1 MPETK
6 SLPKP
11 IAEKFLP
18 YFEKLKQIH
27 GANLICVFVYGSATG
42 QNFISSSSDIN
53 SVFILKEIDFK
64 VLRQS
69 LDVVTQGFK
78 NRISAPLFMTRQDI
92 ASSLDIFSIEFLE
105 MKENYVQ
112 IYGED
117 ILAAV
122 QVDDANIRIFCEQQI
137 KGKLIRLRQAY
148 FNASNRHQSL
158 SALLTETLNT
168 LFPIFRNILRL
179 KARTPPTD
187 KREII
192 HQLCAEFGLVENA
205 FMVIYRHKSGE
216 NLMAKDFLSEH
227 FANFLGELSALAQ
240 KVDAL

>member
-1 MPETK
+1 MTESK
-6 SLPKP
+6 VLPKSV
-11 IAEKFLP
+11 ADKFLP
-18 YFEKLKQIH
+18 YFEKLKEFH
-27 GANLICVFVYGSATG
+27 GVNLISVFVYGSATG
-42 QNFISSSSDIN
+42 ENFIAASSDIN
-53 SVFILKEIDFK
+53 SVFVFKKVDFK
-64 VLRQS
+64 VLQES
-69 LDVVTQGFK
+69 LSFVTPGFK
-78 NRISAPLFMTRQDI
+78 KRISAPLFLTREDI
-92 ASSLDIFSIEFLE
+92 TSSLDIFPIEFLE

-117 ILAAV
+117 ILASV

-148 FNASNRHQSL
+148 FSAGRHHQSL
-158 SALLTETLNT
+158 SALLAETLNT

-179 KARTPPTD
+179 KAKTPPTG
-187 KREII
+187 KSEII
-192 HQLCAEFGLVENA
+192 RQLCAEFGLQENA

-216 NLMAKDFLSEH
+216 KLMDKDILSEH